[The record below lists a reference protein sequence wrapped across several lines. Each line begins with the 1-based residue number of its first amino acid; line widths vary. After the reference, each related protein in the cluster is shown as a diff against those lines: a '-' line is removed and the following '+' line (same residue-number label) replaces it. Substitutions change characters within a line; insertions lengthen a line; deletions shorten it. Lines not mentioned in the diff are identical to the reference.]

1 VRIVHFY
8 NSSVARAERRGARSA
23 SLKLKIVVFDM
34 DGVLVDIDSSWQS
47 VHRKLNVDNSDN
59 LKQFLNHQ
67 ISYLEFMKKDMKL
80 WGKANINTIKNILGE
95 VPLMKNAKSTVA
107 QLKKAGYKTAI
118 ISSGISILAERVQ
131 RELRIDFVFA
141 NRIVADRNGVLTG
154 KGVEVVNP
162 LSKEAVLRKFASE
175 QHTTPQC
182 CAVVGDTIFDVPMF
196 REAGFSIA
204 FNTDDKQVRKAANVA
219 VEGKDL
225 KKILPHLV
233 T

>member
-1 VRIVHFY
+1 MSFI
-8 NSSVARAERRGARSA
+8 ARAGAIARA
-23 SLKLKIVVFDM
+23 SHGSLTGFNLKLKIVVFDM
-34 DGVLVDIDSSWQS
+34 DGVLVDIGSSWQF
-47 VHRKLNVDNSDN
+47 VHKKLNVDNSDN
-59 LKQFLNHQ
+59 LRQFLDHQ
-67 ISYLEFMKKDMKL
+67 SSYLEFMKKDIEL
-80 WGKANINTIKNILGE
+80 WGKVNINTIKNILDE
-95 VPLMKNAKSTVA
+95 APLMKNAKSTVA

-118 ISSGISILAERVQ
+118 ISSGISMLAERVQ
-131 RELRIDFVFA
+131 QELKIDFMFA

-162 LSKEAVLRKFASE
+162 LNKRAVLRRFASE

-204 FNTDDKQVRKAANVA
+204 FNADDKRVRKAANVA
-219 VEGKDL
+219 VEGRDL

-233 T
+233 K

>member
-1 VRIVHFY
+1 
-8 NSSVARAERRGARSA
+8 
-23 SLKLKIVVFDM
+23 M
-34 DGVLVDIDSSWQS
+34 DGVLVDTDSSWQF

-67 ISYLEFMKKDMKL
+67 ISYLEFMKKDIEL
-80 WGKANINTIKNILGE
+80 WGKANINTIKNILDE
-95 VPLMKNAKSTVA
+95 APLMKNAKSTVA

-118 ISSGISILAERVQ
+118 ISSGISMLAERVQ
-131 RELRIDFVFA
+131 QELKIDFMFA

-154 KGVEVVNP
+154 KGLEVVNP
-162 LSKEAVLRKFASE
+162 LNKEAVLRRFASD

-204 FNTDDKQVRKAANVA
+204 FNADDKRVKKAANVA

-225 KKILPHLV
+225 QRILPYIIP
-233 T
+233 

>member
-1 VRIVHFY
+1 
-8 NSSVARAERRGARSA
+8 
-23 SLKLKIVVFDM
+23 M
-34 DGVLVDIDSSWQS
+34 DGVLVDIDSSWQF
-47 VHRKLNVDNSDN
+47 VHRKLNVDNSNN

-67 ISYLEFMKKDMKL
+67 ISYVEFMKKDIKL
-80 WGKANINTIKNILGE
+80 WGKANINTIKSILDE

-107 QLKKAGYKTAI
+107 QLTKAGCKTAI
-118 ISSGISILAERVQ
+118 ISSGISVLAERIQQEVG
-131 RELRIDFVFA
+131 IDVAFA
-141 NRIVADRNGVLTG
+141 NEILANEAGVLTG

-162 LSKEAVLRKFASE
+162 LNKKAVLRKFASD

>member
-1 VRIVHFY
+1 
-8 NSSVARAERRGARSA
+8 
-23 SLKLKIVVFDM
+23 M
-34 DGVLVDIDSSWQS
+34 DGVLVDIDSSWQF
-47 VHRKLNVDNSDN
+47 VHKKLNVDNSDN

-67 ISYLEFMKKDMKL
+67 ISYREFMKKDVEL
-80 WGKANINTIKNILGE
+80 WGKTNIDTIKNILDE
-95 VPLMKNAKSTVA
+95 VPLMKNAKSTLA

-118 ISSGISILAERVQ
+118 ISSGISMLAECVQ
-131 RELRIDFVFA
+131 RGLEIDFVFA

-162 LSKEAVLRKFASE
+162 LNKRAVLRRFASE

-204 FNTDDKQVRKAANVA
+204 FNTDDKRVKKAANVA

-225 KKILPHLV
+225 QRILPYIIP
-233 T
+233 